1 VLVKYSE
8 NALKVSTHTSILLL
22 MLCALEFIGRGM
34 EAEFGVF
41 WVEG

>member
-1 VLVKYSE
+1 
-8 NALKVSTHTSILLL
+8 L

-41 WVEG
+41 WVEGWGVEGEGYWK